1 MLKIDA
7 HTHAGEGA
15 AVWSGKQVVER
26 MDTIGI
32 NKTVIFPFT
41 EGFFNNDDIPKY
53 TAEYPD
59 RLIPFCAVNPWE
71 KKKAAEELERCFKS
85 GFLGVK
91 LHPTI
96 CGFRLSDHALC
107 DPLFDIAQSYN
118 KVVIVHGA
126 SDLYNCPLEFDR
138 MAHRYPKVPLIMAH
152 CGFFW
157 EWELACELAMENK
170 NLYLETSR
178 VPPFET
184 QKVLQK
190 TSAEKM
196 MWGTDGPFAD
206 YEAEYRKIER
216 AARNDKEFEQI
227 IGGTISGLLG
237 ITE

>member
-7 HTHAGEGA
+7 HSHAGEGA

-26 MDTIGI
+26 MDTIGVD
-32 NKTVIFPFT
+32 KTVIFPFT
-41 EGFFNNDDIPKY
+41 EGFFHNEDIPRY
-53 TAEYPD
+53 AAEFPG

-71 KKKAAEELERCFKS
+71 KKKAADELERCFKA
-85 GFLGVK
+85 GAKGVK
-91 LHPTI
+91 LHPHL

-107 DPLFDIAQSYN
+107 DPLFEIVQAHHA
-118 KVVIVHGA
+118 VVIVHGG

-138 MAHRYPKVPLIMAH
+138 MARRFPKVPLIMAH
-152 CGFFW
+152 MGFFW
-157 EWELACELAMENK
+157 EWELACEVANENE
-170 NLYLETSR
+170 NVFLETSR

-184 QKVLQK
+184 AKVLEK
-190 TSAEKM
+190 TSAQKM

-227 IGGTISGLLG
+227 IGLTIAGLLG
-237 ITE
+237 IEE